1 MNASPDSHRRQQP
14 PQPSQS
20 ANASKSPRRRGAE
33 RTREL
38 LEVTLAMADEVG
50 YGGLSIEA
58 IAWRAGVGKHTIYR
72 RWSSLPEL
80 LLDTLEHV
88 WVSDF
93 DYRTTGS
100 IRDDLREQF
109 IRSSQGLKSPPLGP
123 IYRAVIA
130 AAQSDEQL
138 RETIHARFLA
148 TVESRTLARVR
159 LAQDRGEL
167 RSDVDLEPTIDVLA
181 GSLYYR
187 WVLTTRPVDEGVIDA
202 LIDMFM
208 DAYGRSDHSAGG

>member
-1 MNASPDSHRRQQP
+1 
-14 PQPSQS
+14 
-20 ANASKSPRRRGAE
+20 
-33 RTREL
+33 
-38 LEVTLAMADEVG
+38 MADEVG
-50 YGGLSIEA
+50 YSGLSIEA
-58 IAWRAGVGKHTIYR
+58 IARRAGVGKHTIYR
-72 RWSSLPEL
+72 RWSSLHEL
-80 LLDTLEHV
+80 LLDALEHV

-93 DYRTTGS
+93 DYRTTGG
-100 IRDDLREQF
+100 IREDLREQF
-109 IRSSQGLKSPPLGP
+109 IRSSAGLKNPPLGP
-123 IYRAVIA
+123 ICRAVIA

-167 RSDVDLEPTIDVLA
+167 RPDVDLESTIDVLV

-187 WVLTTRPVDEGVIDA
+187 FVLTTRPVDEGVIDA

-208 DAYGRSDHSAGG
+208 DAYGRAGHSAGG

>member
-1 MNASPDSHRRQQP
+1 MEGSPEAPRS
-14 PQPSQS
+14 PQSS
-20 ANASKSPRRRGAE
+20 SVANASKSPRRRGAE

-38 LEVTLAMADEVG
+38 LEVTLVMADEVG

-58 IAWRAGVGKHTIYR
+58 IARRAGVGKHTIYR
-72 RWSSLPEL
+72 RWLSLHEL
-80 LLDTLEHV
+80 LLDALEHV

-100 IRDDLREQF
+100 IREDLREQF
-109 IRSSQGLKSPPLGP
+109 IRSSTGLKKAPLGP

-138 RETIHARFLA
+138 RDTIYERFLA

-167 RSDVDLEPTIDVLA
+167 RSDVDLEPVIDVLA

-187 WVLTTRPVDEGVIDA
+187 FLLSTRPVDEGVIDA

-208 DAYGRSDHSAGG
+208 DAYGCADHSAGG

>member
-1 MNASPDSHRRQQP
+1 MEESPESPRS
-14 PQPSQS
+14 PQSS
-20 ANASKSPRRRGAE
+20 TGANGSKSPRRRGAE

-38 LEVTLAMADEVG
+38 LEVTLAMADEFG
-50 YGGLSIEA
+50 YSGLSIEA
-58 IAWRAGVGKHTIYR
+58 IARRAGVGKHTIYR
-72 RWSSLPEL
+72 RWPSLHEL
-80 LLDTLEHV
+80 LLDALEYV

-93 DYRTTGS
+93 DYRTTGG
-100 IRDDLREQF
+100 IREDLREQF
-109 IRSSQGLKSPPLGP
+109 IRSSNGLKNPPLGP
-123 IYRAVIA
+123 ICRAVIA

-187 WVLTTRPVDEGVIDA
+187 FVLTTRPVDEGVIDA
-202 LIDMFM
+202 LIDMFV
-208 DAYGRSDHSAGG
+208 DAYGRTDQSAGG